1 MIPAS
6 VCECRRGHSRVEVK
20 LDVGAV
26 SVKDDG
32 EAMVVALLVLVD
44 LANHVDEE
52 LFRRPPGG
60 ARRHVLVRTDAAR
73 TVDNEDQ
80 INGTDGGF

>member
-6 VCECRRGHSRVEVK
+6 VCKCRRGHSRVEVE
-20 LDVGAV
+20 LDVGVA

-52 LFRRPPGG
+52 LFHRLPGG
-60 ARRHVLVRTDAAR
+60 ARRHVFHLTDAAR